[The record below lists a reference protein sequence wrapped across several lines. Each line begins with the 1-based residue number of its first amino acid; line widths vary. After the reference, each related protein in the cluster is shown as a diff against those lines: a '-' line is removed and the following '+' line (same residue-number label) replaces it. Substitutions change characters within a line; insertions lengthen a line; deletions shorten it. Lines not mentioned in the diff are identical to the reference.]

1 MGSHIRLSFAGE
13 SHRVG
18 AASQKWIA
26 EGPPTDWLGDNCT
39 ARSRP
44 AASLSRKDN
53 KVKDGL
59 AKNDMRVVAGPDAP
73 EVATCPA
80 CGGIV
85 DLRSR
90 RSERNPDDKT

>member
-1 MGSHIRLSFAGE
+1 M
-13 SHRVG
+13 
-18 AASQKWIA
+18 
-26 EGPPTDWLGDNCT
+26 
-39 ARSRP
+39 
-44 AASLSRKDN
+44 
-53 KVKDGL
+53 KDGL